1 MRILYVGTERPEA
14 QAIATAVNSLGE
26 RVTVSWTSSLDRV
39 ANWIDENDGIRVLV
53 VEAQPN
59 GLVWR
64 SVLNYAAG
72 LPTALPVV
80 VIVPEKIASDL
91 EPLGLDAHVC
101 LARSPSLLRDLP
113 AAIARAI
120 DQAQLRQLER
130 AGRADLE
137 LKLAQAAE
145 QLARSQAQYEMGM
158 ARAAATRD
166 MVNEQFREAGI
177 EVERIRLRH
186 AAAVADAERLARREA
201 ELSLQLDSAA
211 TTRGVLERRL
221 ADLETALHAGEERAA
236 EERRSVAELVAER
249 QREFE
254 RKIQRHTSAMTA
266 AGIQSRELRASL
278 NAGRHELES
287 KAAHLAA
294 LASREA
300 ELTSMLAAAT
310 ERRAELE
317 EQIQKERAARA
328 ALEEQIA
335 DAGTALAARQ
345 AQLGRER
352 AEAEA
357 KRDDLTAQ
365 LGEVEEARD
374 RARREHQSAVA
385 DITRL
390 KDREAELDE
399 QVRQAGVARA
409 ALEKEIADAHFA
421 LRDEQ
426 QRHDAALAMAA
437 SQLAERQAQFDRER
451 AEAEATRGGL
461 STQLRE
467 VEEARDLARREHQSV
482 VADVTRLTERE
493 AELEGRLKVER
504 VTRDVIE
511 QDAAGAAA
519 AFRDEQE
526 RHHAALATAAAELAE
541 RQAHFEGERARAE
554 AERAV
559 LTAQLREMEE
569 ARDQAR
575 REHQSV
581 ASDLTRVTEHAAA
594 EREAAARCQTDLE
607 ARMLRANEEIETLR
621 AASVVQANQL
631 EEQRREYQQLTA
643 EHQAIERRFDEAR
656 NGFQESVDRLT
667 TEHAAAVATR
677 ENDIERL
684 RASLAASI
692 EELEATRRQ
701 REVLRVDAAKLPG
714 LLQELQKSRA
724 DNHRLFQ
731 QASLP
736 MFRCT
741 KDGVLT
747 QANRLLM
754 TLVGRRSPD
763 ELVGADWAAGVFESP
778 KDLSWL
784 IARCLGS
791 RGKESI
797 ETTWRRK
804 DGSRLLVRLSACATS
819 SDLIEA
825 GVEDL
830 TPLRVLNDRLGQA
843 HRMEAVGRLATEVAV
858 TCGSLLDGV
867 HQNAQQLLMTDGS
880 NLASTH
886 RGEMLLEEI
895 SRAGGLLR
903 QLAAYGEEESRKPAM
918 VELRTVVR
926 DIAPVLKRVAGD
938 GVEVQ
943 LPAASAPLNVDAGAE
958 RIQRLLVNLAA
969 YGRER
974 MPLGGQLKIE
984 LGTIVVDR
992 HFTAKYPNVRLGP
1005 HALVTVTESRRATR
1019 TDGLPPLH
1027 ENEAGSGS
1035 QSVAVQT
1042 RVDLGTLQELVGE
1055 CGGHLWMTVEPAGDM
1070 VVKIRLP
1077 LVTAYGEQPRR
1088 PSALGGRVRTLGHWF
1103 QD

>member
-1 MRILYVGTERPEA
+1 MRILYVGTERAEA
-14 QAIATAVNSLGE
+14 QTIATAVNSLGE

-80 VIVPEKIASDL
+80 VIVPEKIAPDL

-201 ELSLQLDSAA
+201 ELSLELDSAA

-266 AGIQSRELRASL
+266 AGVQSRELRAALS
-278 NAGRHELES
+278 AGRHELES

-335 DAGTALAARQ
+335 DAGTALADRQ
-345 AQLGRER
+345 AQLDRER

-409 ALEKEIADAHFA
+409 ALEKEIADAHSA

-541 RQAHFEGERARAE
+541 RRAHFEGERARAE

-581 ASDLTRVTEHAAA
+581 ASDLARVTEHAAA

-667 TEHAAAVATR
+667 TEHAAAVATS

-701 REVLRVDAAKLPG
+701 REVLRVDADKLPG

-819 SDLIEA
+819 TDLIEA

-903 QLAAYGEEESRKPAM
+903 QLAAYGDEESRKPAM